1 MAYAT
6 TDIRREKEHELRI
19 GMVSPYAWDVPGG
32 VQAHIRDLA
41 HHFLAEG
48 HEVSVLAPALD
59 EGAIGEKFVVPA
71 GRPVAIPYNGAVAR
85 VLFGPVAATRVRQ
98 WIARNDFD
106 VMHLHEPAI
115 PSLSLLACSI
125 AEGPMVGTFHVAA
138 PRQKVAFAIAPL
150 LEPVIEKLRAR
161 IAVSEVARETLTIHL
176 DTDALVIPNGI
187 DTSFFAS
194 AKVNPEW
201 KQEFTIGFLGRFSE
215 PRKGLSVLMEA
226 VPNLVRAIPNLRI
239 LIAGPGEGLEVMQ
252 LLNPTLRN
260 RVVFLGRLSDEEKA
274 SFLKSVDIYV
284 APNTGG
290 ESFGIILAEAM
301 AAGAAIVASDLPA
314 FESVLGKGKYGLTFT
329 NSDSSNLAKQ
339 IIALAKNSKA
349 IAQLRAEAQIGANRF
364 DWKVVGPEI
373 MNVYLHAKG
382 EAERVRVGSEP
393 RTWLRFLNRED
404 KGDLI

>member
-1 MAYAT
+1 
-6 TDIRREKEHELRI
+6 
-19 GMVSPYAWDVPGG
+19 MVSPYAWDVPGG

-41 HHFLAEG
+41 HHFLSEG

-59 EGAIGEKFVVPA
+59 EGAIGEKFVVSA

-382 EAERVRVGSEP
+382 EAERVTVGSEP

-404 KGDLI
+404 KGELI